1 MKLKHGIPTTSS
13 MGAMLARTGVS
24 GRSFLM
30 SITYG
35 QERHRVAGKFN
46 VLIIRDGT
54 HWQSDFE
61 TLENRLSELTE
72 GLQLRLVTPP
82 NGMKHGL
89 ALVCNPLF
97 NEGFQNGESN
107 V

>member
-46 VLIIRDGT
+46 ALIIRDGK

-72 GLQLRLVTPP
+72 GLQLRLVNQP

-89 ALVCNPLF
+89 ALVCNPRF